1 MPNTCKVVN
10 IFKKFEIDRGLIH
23 VYSERENS
31 MIFELLRFDLSF
43 SLSLNQGKDYTI
55 KSNNYRDFSL
65 SREQI
70 MDDTLMGFSQYLLL

>member
-1 MPNTCKVVN
+1 
-10 IFKKFEIDRGLIH
+10 
-23 VYSERENS
+23 